1 MKQEKTYIYQWL
13 LAVCYVPIIAP
24 FLPHKSIIPL
34 IYKALSTQL
43 AVVLSDKSVTEA
55 ETLNILLLG
64 EPGVLLG
71 AVEMAGAMALCI
83 ARKLTGLMKA

>member
-1 MKQEKTYIYQWL
+1 
-13 LAVCYVPIIAP
+13 
-24 FLPHKSIIPL
+24 
-34 IYKALSTQL
+34 
-43 AVVLSDKSVTEA
+43 VLSDKSVTEA